1 MNKKT
6 TSPTGFNQQLKDA
19 LRPRAA
25 PEDLRRELMRA
36 AKRRNTTRNTSW
48 TWPAL
53 GIAALLMFL
62 LGGGTWS
69 WVAGSRAKEGTQS
82 AQAALMHFAKGR
94 RMDFTVDA
102 LAQNSAEQGLRWSTK
117 AVGFSAAL
125 PECLTDQAVSG
136 GCACDM
142 KACRAACYFLRD
154 GRAIYIFE
162 RTLRGLPSDPNR
174 PQVFAS
180 NGQRALAW
188 NEGGRGHILV
198 EPAGWIAPDLESI
211 SNQG

>member
-1 MNKKT
+1 MNEKT
-6 TSPTGFNQQLKDA
+6 TSPAGFDQQLKQA
-19 LRPRAA
+19 LRPGAA
-25 PEDLRRELMRA
+25 PEDLRRGLMRA
-36 AKRRNTTRNTSW
+36 AKRRRSPW
-48 TWPAL
+48 AWPAL
-53 GIAALLMFL
+53 GIAALLMVL
-62 LGGGTWS
+62 LGGGTWG
-69 WVAGSRAKEGTQS
+69 WLAHWRGQEGSRVV
-82 AQAALMHFAKGR
+82 QAALQHYVEGR

-102 LAQNSAEQGLRWSTK
+102 LAGNSAEQGRQWSTT
-117 AVGFSAAL
+117 AVGFPAAL
-125 PECLTDQAVSG
+125 PECLAGQAMEG

-180 NGQRALAW
+180 AGHRALAW

-198 EPAGWIAPDLESI
+198 EPAGWTAPSPESI
-211 SNQG
+211 PGQG